1 MWHAAV
7 TCTPSILNPGYTSV
21 ASEALCRLL
30 FYYSFSQNQNSIKGE
45 LNKRTKKK
53 VKRKGQME
61 VCYNAGLC

>member
-7 TCTPSILNPGYTSV
+7 TCTPSILNPGYLSV

-45 LNKRTKKK
+45 LNKRTKKSHA
-53 VKRKGQME
+53 KRTNGS
-61 VCYNAGLC
+61 VL